1 VATREARTA
10 PEVEGGGGMANT
22 LAEVV
27 QLQRAEEQANGT
39 RVRWEMRMD
48 AATRNRTGK
57 RMVRVQ
63 VMVTQE
69 VADLLAKH
77 GPTSVVGR
85 CILEQWA
92 VRVG

>member
-1 VATREARTA
+1 MTD
-10 PEVEGGGGMANT
+10 T

-39 RVRWEMRMD
+39 RVKWEMRMD

-69 VADLLAKH
+69 VAELMSKH

-85 CILEQWA
+85 RIIEQWA
-92 VRVG
+92 MRVG